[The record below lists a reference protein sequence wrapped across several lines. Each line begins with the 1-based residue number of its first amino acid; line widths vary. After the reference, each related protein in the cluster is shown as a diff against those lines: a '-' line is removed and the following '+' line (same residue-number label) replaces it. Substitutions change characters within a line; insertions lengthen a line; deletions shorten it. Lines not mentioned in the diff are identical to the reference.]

1 MNIAAVVTTRPIV
14 LQMTVVKLSSKT
26 NTPKRILQRT
36 AKLIIKMY
44 LKGDLC

>member
-1 MNIAAVVTTRPIV
+1 MNIAAVVTKRPIV
-14 LQMTVVKLSSKT
+14 LHTAVAKLSSKI